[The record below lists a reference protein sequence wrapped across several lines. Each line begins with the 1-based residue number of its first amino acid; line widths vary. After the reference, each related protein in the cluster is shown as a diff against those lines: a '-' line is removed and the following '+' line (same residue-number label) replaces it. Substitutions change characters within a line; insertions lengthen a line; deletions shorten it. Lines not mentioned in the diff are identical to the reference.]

1 MMTTITAM
9 IVDDEAPMRDYLRSK
24 LKKIWPDLQ
33 IVAEAANGIVA
44 IEEAQLHQPDII
56 FLDIRMPGKNGIEAA
71 TQLAQQALIIFVTA
85 YDEYAVQAFERGA
98 MDYLLKPIDNDR
110 LQQTCLRLQQRIEE
124 KQLHKNSHLGSHIN
138 QVTNSSKLSESTS
151 QSKQV
156 EQLLTQLMQHQQSQQ
171 RDYLRWIQASVGNT
185 LRMISTKEILF
196 FKSDEKYT
204 LVQTEQAEFLIRKT
218 LKELEDELD
227 PKEFWRI
234 HRSTL
239 VRVSAV
245 AEVTR
250 DFRGRQMLGLKG
262 SSEKLEVSRNHT
274 HLFQQ
279 M

>member
-1 MMTTITAM
+1 MHKITAM
-9 IVDDEAPMRDYLRSK
+9 IVDDEAPMRAHLRSK
-24 LKKIWPDLQ
+24 LNQIWPELS
-33 IVAEAANGIVA
+33 IIAEAQNGIVA
-44 IEEAQLHQPDII
+44 IEEAEKLQPQII

-71 TQLAQQALIIFVTA
+71 AQLAQNAMLIFVTA
-85 YDEYAVQAFERGA
+85 YDEYAIQAFERGA
-98 MDYLLKPIDNDR
+98 MDYLLKPIDVER
-110 LQQTCLRLQQRIEE
+110 LQQTCQRLQQRIAE
-124 KQLHKNSHLGSHIN
+124 KNTSQLVLSNSDQDQIKK
-138 QVTNSSKLSESTS
+138 QEY

-156 EQLLTQLMQHQQSQQ
+156 EQLLTQLMQQQAQQ
-171 RDYLRWIQASVGNT
+171 KEYLRWIQASVGSS
-185 LRMISTKEILF
+185 LRMISTKEIIF

-239 VRVSAV
+239 VRVSAI

-262 SSEKLEVSRNHT
+262 CSEKLEVSRNHT

>member
-1 MMTTITAM
+1 MTTTILIAE
-9 IVDDEAPMRDYLRSK
+9 DEPLMRERLSSQ
-24 LKKIWPDLQ
+24 LATWWPQ
-33 IVAEAANGIVA
+33 AEVVMVAENGNDAWDGFLEHEPNVV
-44 IEEAQLHQPDII
+44 

-71 TQLAQQALIIFVTA
+71 AQLAQNAMLIFVTA
-85 YDEYAVQAFERGA
+85 YDEYAIQAFERGA
-98 MDYLLKPIDNDR
+98 MDYLLKPIDLER
-110 LQQTCLRLQQRIEE
+110 LQQTCQRLQQRIAE
-124 KQLHKNSHLGSHIN
+124 KSSGSLLSTDHSVKKNQAS
-138 QVTNSSKLSESTS
+138 
-151 QSKQV
+151 QV
-156 EQLLTQLMQHQQSQQ
+156 EHLLTQLMEQQ
-171 RDYLRWIQASVGNT
+171 RQLHPKDYLRWIQASVGT
-185 LRMISTKEILF
+185 SLRMISTKEILY

-239 VRVSAV
+239 VRVNAI

-262 SSEKLEVSRNHT
+262 CSEKLEVSRNHT

>member
-1 MMTTITAM
+1 MNMHKITAM
-9 IVDDEAPMRDYLRSK
+9 IVDDEAPMRAHLRSK
-24 LKKIWPDLQ
+24 LNQIWPELS
-33 IVAEAANGIVA
+33 IIAEAQNGIVA
-44 IEEAQLHQPDII
+44 IEEAEKLQPQII

-71 TQLAQQALIIFVTA
+71 AQLAQNAILIFVTA
-85 YDEYAVQAFERGA
+85 YDEYAIQAFERGA
-98 MDYLLKPIDNDR
+98 MDYLLKPIDVER
-110 LQQTCLRLQQRIEE
+110 LQQTCQRLQQRIAE
-124 KQLHKNSHLGSHIN
+124 KNTSQLVLSNTN
-138 QVTNSSKLSESTS
+138 QDQIKKEQIKQEH

-156 EQLLTQLMQHQQSQQ
+156 EQLLTQLMQQQAQQ
-171 RDYLRWIQASVGNT
+171 KEYLRWIQASVGSS

-239 VRVSAV
+239 VRVSAI

-262 SSEKLEVSRNHT
+262 CSEKLEVSRNHT

>member
-124 KQLHKNSHLGSHIN
+124 KQLHKNSQLSSHIN

-151 QSKQV
+151 RSKQV